1 MGTDAGEAMARQRGT
16 WGFLVML
23 AALHPSTWAAQ
34 AQVLVTDTEG
44 TPLPGAVVSLHG
56 EGLAAAR
63 ATQPAVM
70 DQRDGQFSP
79 RVLVVEQGAD
89 VAFPNSDNIR
99 HHVYSFSPA
108 KRFELPL
115 YSGQPSMPVR
125 FDNSGLVV
133 LGCNIHDWM
142 IGYILVLDT
151 PVHARTDAQGRAV
164 LQGPAGSWRVQA
176 WHEGMPAGAQPVSAQ
191 VTLSEAAPIDLALA
205 LAQALPAEPAPAEDA
220 ADARL
225 RELQERF
232 RRVRPARREGD
243 EYE

>member
-1 MGTDAGEAMARQRGT
+1 MARLRVN
-16 WGFLVML
+16 WALLVML
-23 AALHPSTWAAQ
+23 AALQPSAWAAQ
-34 AQVLVTDTEG
+34 ARVLVTDTEG
-44 TPLPGAVVSLHG
+44 RPLPDAVVSLHG
-56 EGLAAAR
+56 EGLAAGR
-63 ATQPAVM
+63 TPPPAVM

-79 RVLVVEQGAD
+79 RVLVVEQGAE

-115 YSGQPSMPVR
+115 YSGQPAMPVR
-125 FDNSGLVV
+125 FDDSGLVV

-164 LQGPAGSWRVQA
+164 LQGPAGRWRVQA
-176 WHEGMPAGAQPVSAQ
+176 WHEGMPTGAQPVTMP
-191 VTLSEAAPIDLALA
+191 VTLSETAPSELVLA

-243 EYE
+243 DYE